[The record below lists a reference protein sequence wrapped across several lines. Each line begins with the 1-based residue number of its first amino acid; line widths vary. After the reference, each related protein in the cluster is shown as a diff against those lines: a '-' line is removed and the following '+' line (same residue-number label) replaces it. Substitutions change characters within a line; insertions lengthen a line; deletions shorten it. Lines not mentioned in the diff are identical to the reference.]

1 MAAVAVLGLGR
12 MGAAMARRLAGAG
25 HHVAVWN
32 RTAASA
38 ESLAQEDADGRTR
51 ACSTVVDAVGG
62 AEIVLTMLADGD
74 VTCAVL
80 LAADVLEAIGPG
92 TVVVDLGTSGVEASA
107 RLAAGFG
114 AAGRR
119 YVDAPVSGSVPA
131 VAGGTLLVMASGD
144 AADVDLARPVL
155 AAFAGS
161 VLHVGATG
169 RGQVMKLAVNLAVHD
184 LNAALSESLALAVAA
199 GVSADDA
206 YDVLSRSV
214 VGAPFVQ
221 YKRAAFLDAS
231 TPVAMSLDLVSKD
244 LGLIV
249 ELAESLG
256 VPLATTRAARGQV
269 ESAQAAGWGGQDMAA
284 LGRYLQERTEPQP

>member
-12 MGAAMARRLAGAG
+12 MGAAMARRLAAAG
-25 HHVAVWN
+25 HDVAVWN
-32 RTAASA
+32 RTAVSA
-38 ESLAQEDADGRTR
+38 ESLALQDADGRSR
-51 ACSTVVDAVGG
+51 ACPKVVDAVAG
-62 AEIVLTMLADGD
+62 AEIVLAMLADGD
-74 VTCAVL
+74 VTCEVL
-80 LAADVLEAIGPG
+80 LADDVLEALGPDA
-92 TVVVDLGTSGVEASA
+92 VVVDLGTSGVEASA

-131 VAGGTLLVMASGD
+131 VEGGTLLVMASGD
-144 AADVDLARPVL
+144 AADVDAARPVL
-155 AAFAGS
+155 SAFASS
-161 VLHVGATG
+161 VLHVGAAG

-199 GVSADDA
+199 GVSAEDA

-221 YKRAAFLDAS
+221 YKRAAFLDPS

-249 ELAESLG
+249 ALADSLG
-256 VPLATTRAARGQV
+256 VPLATTRAARGHV

-284 LGRYLQERTEPQP
+284 LGRYLQERTERQP